1 MSNVKNTQ
9 EAPRLFKRRRNRA
22 AAPLGFVI
30 LVLTVIGF
38 FSVIAG
44 GTKLFHA
51 LTDQTAQKEQYA
63 QMLNPI
69 VMLDPPNFDS
79 PSKLNQSL
87 VLQTNLWAVIQQGD
101 LSGFAT
107 DENGRIL
114 IPVADLEVQ
123 CRALYGGLAT
133 IPRISM
139 TADGEVVT
147 DINEGDYSTVIF
159 EYLPEQD
166 SFAIPV
172 MGEIGSYYPT
182 VETIEKDGEYLYLT
196 VAYHPLQS
204 SWYETAGDL
213 SGSLIS
219 KYKIFVMKRS
229 SALGDYF
236 VVGLKDPDVDF

>member
-1 MSNVKNTQ
+1 
-9 EAPRLFKRRRNRA
+9 
-22 AAPLGFVI
+22 
-30 LVLTVIGF
+30 
-38 FSVIAG
+38 
-44 GTKLFHA
+44 
-51 LTDQTAQKEQYA
+51 
-63 QMLNPI
+63 MLNPI

-101 LSGFAT
+101 LSSFST

-114 IPVADLEVQ
+114 IPVTDLEVQ

-182 VETIEKDGEYLYLT
+182 VESIEKDGDYLYLT

-204 SWYETAGDL
+204 SWYETAGNL
-213 SGSLIS
+213 SGNLIS